1 MPEPIPPLTESKP
14 AAPPFIQITVSP
26 ETSDINVQTNITLKP
41 VILGLLEQAKWL
53 ILHAA
58 ESKSGEAKG
67 GIVAA
72 RVPETMSAV
81 APMPQTPKSPYAPHR
96 LRTSR

>member
-53 ILHAA
+53 ILQ
-58 ESKSGEAKG
+58 
-67 GIVAA
+67 
-72 RVPETMSAV
+72 P
-81 APMPQTPKSPYAPHR
+81 PKSNLVKSNGVSS
-96 LRTSR
+96 LREFLRR